1 MSRWIGVL
9 LLLTGLVIGGYSFF
23 EWHTGKT
30 AAQNL
35 SSEEIA
41 DFKKIEN
48 EADMELKVAPTLP
61 KAAPSP
67 LLTSDI
73 KRELGEKT
81 ALLLIP
87 KIEQKYSV
95 YWGTDEDTLK
105 KGVGMYVSDLTTVPG
120 GYGHTVLSGHRDTVF
135 TKLAALEVR
144 DNLLVEYED
153 KVYIYEIAAMWIT
166 DEDDRSVIVEKD
178 ESTLTLT
185 TCYPFDFIGSA
196 PDRYIVQ
203 AKLVS
208 TQSAK

>member
-135 TKLAALEVR
+135 TKLAELEVR